1 VINEKTTVT
10 NKERSPEENSVRGPL
25 GSRGTELYRVVRILR
40 FWPTA
45 ADYILLIY
53 PGTGASYLRT
63 VLTVQ
68 RNN

>member
-1 VINEKTTVT
+1 MINEKTTVT

-53 PGTGASYLRT
+53 PENRGELSPHGSDCSEE
-63 VLTVQ
+63 
-68 RNN
+68 